1 MVKKMKNPELTS
13 VESVCASIQAYDN
26 VIAIC
31 MDKESNITVHSTM
44 TYPPDLLWAIEQA
57 KNQLFDLGG
66 DYDS

>member
-1 MVKKMKNPELTS
+1 MEQMTN
-13 VESVCASIQAYDN
+13 VESVAADIQQYDS

-31 MDKESNITVHSTM
+31 MDKEGSITVHSTI

-66 DYDS
+66 GYDA

>member
-1 MVKKMKNPELTS
+1 MAIDQEITG
-13 VESVCASIQAYDN
+13 VESVAADIQKYKN

-31 MDKESNITVHSTM
+31 MDEDSNIMVHSTM

-66 DYDS
+66 DYDA